1 MKIKIH
7 ELSLELSTP
16 SASLGQWSCTHA
28 ILIPLEHDLC
38 ILEIYIVT
46 TGFMQSGSDNR
57 K

>member
-38 ILEIYIVT
+38 ILEIIVT